1 MKFFRPLT
9 LAVAIVAAVMLGA
22 IATAPSTVAAQA
34 AAQRQNQTANVGQ
47 LVSGLINVN
56 VGAVQLAVETGDITL
71 VNVEDVL
78 NNSQIDI
85 LNNVLNNN
93 TILSNNSN
101 FLNNLLQ
108 NANILTENQIVVGVL
123 SGGQI
128 VFQNV

>member
-1 MKFFRPLT
+1 MKRLRY
-9 LAVAIVAAVMLGA
+9 LALFAAILGTFVF
-22 IATAPSTVAAQA
+22 ATAA
-34 AAQRQNQTANVGQ
+34 AAAPKQATVGT
-47 LVSGLINVN
+47 LLSGLINVN
-56 VGAVQLAVETGDITL
+56 VQNVALDIETGDIKI

-78 NNSQIDI
+78 NNNKIDI

-93 TILSNNSN
+93 TIASNNSN

-128 VFQNV
+128 VFQDVP